1 MREAAEGSRE
11 HALSDVIR
19 SVGRRVVRERAVEA
33 LVDGLGAVGANEER
47 VSIMVGACGLSGGQV
62 ATGAKFVFH
71 DHGLPSF
78 ALSCSARSRADR
90 SALPPAGK
98 GTTMRI
104 VLPGQL
110 CATAGRKRTAA
121 GGTRKL
127 RISRRRSI
135 GATAVCLSAALSD
148 RWTSAGR
155 SDCP

>member
-47 VSIMVGACGLSGGQV
+47 VSIRVGACGLSGGQV
-62 ATGAKFVFH
+62 ATGANFVFH

-78 ALSCSARSRADR
+78 
-90 SALPPAGK
+90 
-98 GTTMRI
+98 
-104 VLPGQL
+104 
-110 CATAGRKRTAA
+110 AGRKRTAA

-148 RWTSAGR
+148 RWTS
-155 SDCP
+155 